1 MTKHTKRII
10 FVLFVIAL
18 AGLTGCAGTPKK
30 AGEPTTPE
38 TEPPP
43 PFVALQFPSIPI
55 PKGTE
60 LDRDKTFIYES
71 GSGEVKVGRLVFSVW
86 NKPQEV
92 VDYFREEMSKNGWKL
107 LRTIE
112 HTETILLYE
121 RKGEVATV
129 MIDSSLGKTY
139 IEIQIGPK

>member
-1 MTKHTKRII
+1 MTKHTQRII

-30 AGEPTTPE
+30 AGGPPSTEK
-38 TEPPP
+38 EPPP
-43 PFVALQFPSIPI
+43 PTVALQFPSIPI

-71 GSGEVKVGRLVFSVW
+71 GSGKVKVGRLVFSVW
-86 NKPQEV
+86 NKYQEV
-92 VDYFREEMSKNGWKL
+92 VDYFRDEMVNNGWKL

-121 RKGEVATV
+121 RRGKVATV
-129 MIDSSLGKTY
+129 IIQSSLGKTY